1 MKNDDIIENNKL
13 IAEFLGWEKSEMKLF
28 VPTVSTVYRTV
39 EYYNGEKVVGSFTH
53 PSSMKFHKSWDWLM
67 PVVERIVN
75 EFPEYDHHK
84 VVERVL
90 QALMTADINEIYSSV
105 IEFIKW
111 YSNERKKNDIIENNK
126 LIAEFMGIK
135 DSENRYS
142 HESSEY
148 YFEACELLFHYS
160 WDWLMPVVEKV
171 ESMGYIVTITQNIC
185 TIKASVM
192 GDTTLITRQTGN
204 YGTPDTKIYNTWLA
218 LIDFIKWYKE
228 NTE

>member
-28 VPTVSTVYRTV
+28 VPTVSTVYRTI

-67 PVVERIVN
+67 PI
-75 EFPEYDHHK
+75 
-84 VVERVL
+84 
-90 QALMTADINEIYSSV
+90 
-105 IEFIKW
+105 
-111 YSNERKKNDIIENNK
+111 
-126 LIAEFMGIK
+126 
-135 DSENRYS
+135 
-142 HESSEY
+142 
-148 YFEACELLFHYS
+148 
-160 WDWLMPVVEKV
+160 VEKV
-171 ESMGYIVTITQNIC
+171 ESMKYVVTITQNIC

-204 YGTPDTKIYNTWLA
+204 YSTPDTKIYNTWLA